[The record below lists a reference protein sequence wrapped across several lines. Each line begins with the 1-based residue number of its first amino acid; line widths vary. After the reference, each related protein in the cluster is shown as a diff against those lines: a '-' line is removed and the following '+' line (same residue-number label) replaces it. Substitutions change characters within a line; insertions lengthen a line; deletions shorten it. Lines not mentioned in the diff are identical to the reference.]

1 MVVKVYGFPLSG
13 ATRNVI
19 AALYEKGVEF
29 ELVMVDLK
37 AGVQK
42 QPEHLKLQ
50 PFGKVPV
57 YQDGEIT
64 LFESRAINRFI
75 ATKYEGQGT
84 PLYGKTPTEK
94 ALVEQWMEV
103 EGQNYHPVITALNYQ
118 LLVKKIFT
126 GEGPDEAAVA
136 ADVPKLNAVLDIY
149 EARLT
154 ETWWRDISSRPS
166 WQKTI
171 TYGSS

>member
-1 MVVKVYGFPLSG
+1 MGWYSTQGRAHSVIRFWSG

-37 AGVQK
+37 SGVQK

-50 PFGKVPV
+50 PAGLPRRRNHP
-57 YQDGEIT
+57 
-64 LFESRAINRFI
+64 LRSRNALV
-75 ATKYEGQGT
+75 Q
-84 PLYGKTPTEK
+84 YGKTPTDK
-94 ALVEQWMEV
+94 ALVEQWIEV
-103 EGQNYHPVITALNYQ
+103 ESQNYHPVITALNYE

-126 GEGPDEAAVA
+126 GEAPDEAAVA
-136 ADVPKLNAVLDIY
+136 AEVPKLNAVLDIY

-154 ETWWRDISSRPS
+154 ESISSRPS

>member
-1 MVVKVYGFPLSG
+1 MAVKVYGFPLLE

-19 AALYEKGVEF
+19 AAFYEKDVN
-29 ELVMVDLK
+29 L
-37 AGVQK
+37 
-42 QPEHLKLQ
+42 PI
-50 PFGKVPV
+50 

-64 LFESRAINRFI
+64 LFESREINRYI
-75 ATKYEGQGT
+75 ATKYEGKGT
-84 PLYGKTPTEK
+84 PLYGKTLTEK

-126 GEGPDEAAVA
+126 GEGPDDAAVA
-136 ADVPKLNAVLDIY
+136 VDVPRLNPGG
-149 EARLT
+149 R
-154 ETWWRDISSRPS
+154 ISSRPS